1 MKRKSTVISIVSGKG
16 GVGKSIV
23 GVNLAE
29 VLASGGHSVAL
40 VDADFGQG
48 ACRIL
53 LNESPGSTLLEVVDQ
68 VRLRQDV
75 LHRTSTGITLVEAAG
90 EPGQSE
96 HRLYG
101 ALDHVVDELR
111 SEHDFV
117 LIDTPAGVDGPVRWA
132 LDRAD
137 LGLLVLVGEPTAIA
151 DAYRLTKLIWQVVP
165 DYPFGTIVNFADSEE
180 DARGVAERF
189 NKVTSHFVGP
199 VTSFLGWIPFSAVI
213 RQSVTDQTPV
223 VRNEGPMRVLFE
235 RIAGTLTEDR

>member
-53 LNESPGSTLLEVVDQ
+53 LNESPGSTLLDVADH
-68 VRLRQDV
+68 VRLSRDV
-75 LHRTSTGITLVEAAG
+75 MHRTASGITLVEAAT
-90 EPGQSE
+90 EPGQAE

-101 ALDHVVDELR
+101 ALDQIVAELR
-111 SEHDFV
+111 SGHEFV

-151 DAYRLTKLIWQVVP
+151 DAYRLTKMIWQVEP
-165 DYPFGTIVNFADSEE
+165 GYPFGTVVNFADSEE
-180 DARGVAERF
+180 DARGVVERF

-199 VTSFLGWIPFSAVI
+199 VTNFLGWIPFSAVI
-213 RQSVTDQTPV
+213 RQSVADQTPV
-223 VRNEGPMRVLFE
+223 VRNEGPVRAQFE
-235 RIAGTLTEDR
+235 RIAGTIAEDL